1 MNKKIKLI
9 IFVIVLL
16 SVVGIVA
23 FCLDSDQKNNGIQK
37 SKEVSAQKS
46 KDLQLRILSGM
57 IYRHLVG
64 YDLVCKEVGYALQKY
79 PEYFS
84 QKYKNS
90 IQKVNDAWEDKG
102 TTLED
107 ILIHFDKKIFPT
119 ISQDIKNELIDIE
132 RLTAKYILAHQN
144 NVSVDKI
151 KWTHDMEDKL
161 NLKDACLLLDD
172 EAAFFLDQSAFD
184 KEFTDRIKE
193 LD

>member
-16 SVVGIVA
+16 SIVGIVA

-64 YDLVCKEVGYALQKY
+64 YDLVCKEAGYALQKY